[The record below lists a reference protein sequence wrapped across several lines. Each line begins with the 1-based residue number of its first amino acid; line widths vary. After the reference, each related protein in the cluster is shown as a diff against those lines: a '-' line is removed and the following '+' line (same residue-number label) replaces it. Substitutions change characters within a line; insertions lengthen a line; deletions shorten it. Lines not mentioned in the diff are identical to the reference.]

1 MKNSGAEIHNVV
13 QYIQDNYDKN
23 ITVTEL
29 AEMTG
34 YSVSHFRRLFV
45 KSYGVS
51 PQEYIF
57 QYKVQKAK
65 ELLTEEP
72 EKSVEE
78 IAELLGLYNAAHF
91 CKMFK
96 KKTGCSPG
104 EYKEKYYTGKTSSGR
119 LD

>member
-1 MKNSGAEIHNVV
+1 MKSSKTEIDRAVH
-13 QYIQDNYDKN
+13 YMKDNYARN

-45 KSYGVS
+45 KNYGMP

-65 ELLTEEP
+65 ELLVGEP

-78 IAELLGLYNAAHF
+78 IADLLGLYNAAHF

-104 EYKEKYYTGKTSSGR
+104 EYREKYCAGETSSGR

>member
-1 MKNSGAEIHNVV
+1 MKTSKAEMDQAV
-13 QYIQDNYDKN
+13 QYIKSNFDKN
-23 ITVTEL
+23 ITVVEL
-29 AEMTG
+29 AQMTG

-45 KSYGVS
+45 KNYGMP

-65 ELLTEEP
+65 ALLVGEP

-78 IAELLGLYNAAHF
+78 IAELLGMYNAAHF

-96 KKTGCSPG
+96 KKTGYSPG
-104 EYKEKYYTGKTSSGR
+104 EYRENYSVGKMNSGK
-119 LD
+119 